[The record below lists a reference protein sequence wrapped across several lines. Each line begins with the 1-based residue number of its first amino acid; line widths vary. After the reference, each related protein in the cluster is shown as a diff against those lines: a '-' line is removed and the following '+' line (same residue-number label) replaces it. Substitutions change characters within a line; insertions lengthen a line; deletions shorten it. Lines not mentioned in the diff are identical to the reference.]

1 MWDKIIHTC
10 TISETHFSFDRISK
24 PLVELLYTKFM
35 QNDKTN
41 DLIYVEV
48 IL

>member
-1 MWDKIIHTC
+1 MWDKIIHGC
-10 TISETHFSFDRISK
+10 TITETQFSFDKISK
-24 PLVELLYTKFM
+24 PLVELLYTKFL
-35 QNDKTN
+35 QNDETN